1 MAPAG
6 WTGRHPL
13 RSHPRT
19 SQHAGASP
27 VAVRSSIELAR
38 YLDVV
43 VVLIATPLALSLG
56 APALG
61 CAIGAAAW
69 LGQRLLARFDRRLIE
84 GTIELQARFGVNLVE
99 AFGRIW
105 LLAGAIVI
113 AAVAGGRSDGLAASL
128 MIFGAYSIA
137 FAARLVEGRPGGP
150 RP

>member
-1 MAPAG
+1 MAPAA
-6 WTGRHPL
+6 L
-13 RSHPRT
+13 RAGT
-19 SQHAGASP
+19 SPA
-27 VAVRSSIELAR
+27 AVRSPVELLR
-38 YLDVV
+38 YLDVLLV
-43 VVLIATPLALSLG
+43 AVATPVALILG

-69 LGQRLLARFDRRLIE
+69 LGQRLLALLDRRLIE
-84 GTIELQARFGVNLVE
+84 GRTELQTRFGVTLVE

-105 LLAGAIVI
+105 LLAGAIVV

-137 FAARLVEGRPGGP
+137 FAGRLVDGRPGGP